1 MHYGK
6 ITFEIQ
12 TAWSGGLV
20 TAAVLMGDTSEEVDV
35 EFTGNELKV
44 VQSNIF

>member
-6 ITFEIQ
+6 ITYEIQ
-12 TAWSGGLV
+12 TAWSGGVV

-35 EFTGNELKV
+35 EFTGNEIGRAHV
-44 VQSNIF
+44 